1 MEEDMEKL
9 MNLND
14 FKEKPKKTDKQMEE
28 IRERV
33 VKRALE
39 MYNKKYSYKWGGTGP
54 KSYDCSGFTQK
65 VLIDEGFKEFPKH
78 SSHQAEYTGKL
89 NKDKSQLKKG
99 DLVFFFNKNK
109 KRISHVGMYIGID
122 EKTGKQQFVHSSGKG
137 EVCKGEKVG
146 DKDCEGMKISNL
158 DDGDYAKRWAGFES
172 LEKIAIKEK
181 LLQKEEPKKEINRK
195 IMKND
200 FEPSENTLGAIKD
213 KEEKKKP
220 VITNMRKN
228 IAEIKA
234 EMSSKMKEAQQNKE
248 ENKKEN
254 NVKVKVR

>member
-39 MYNKKYSYKWGGTGP
+39 MYKKEYPYEWGGTGP
-54 KSYDCSGFTQK
+54 DTYDCSGFTQK
-65 VLIDEGFKEFPKH
+65 VLIDEGFKEFPKY
-78 SSHQAEYTGKL
+78 SGAQAEYTGKL

-99 DLVFFFNKNK
+99 DLVFFFNKKK

-122 EKTGKQQFVHSSGKG
+122 EKTGKQQFVHSSGNGSACEGNK
-137 EVCKGEKVG
+137 KRIR
-146 DKDCEGMKISNL
+146 DCWGMKISNL
-158 DDGDYAKRWAGFES
+158 DDGDYTKRWAGFES

-195 IMKND
+195 IMKSD
-200 FEPSENTLGAIKD
+200 FEPSENTLDVIKD
-213 KEEKKKP
+213 KEEKKNP